1 MVPTRL
7 TELDSHGSVLFL
19 GSGFSRN
26 ARNIQG
32 KNLPTGGELK
42 DRFAK
47 LLGTAPDDYDLP
59 TLADAVNAG
68 PDVSLRDLL
77 YETFTVKQ
85 LADGQKD
92 VLGRPWMRI
101 LYDQLRRLHRTV
113 LSSYRS

>member
-26 ARNIQG
+26 ARTF
-32 KNLPTGGELK
+32 KARNLPTGGELK
-42 DRFAK
+42 ERFAK

-59 TLADAVNAG
+59 TLANAVNAD

-77 YETFTVKQ
+77 YE
-85 LADGQKD
+85 
-92 VLGRPWMRI
+92 PW
-101 LYDQLRRLHRTV
+101 LLRRT
-113 LSSYRS
+113 SRS

>member
-47 LLGTAPDDYDLP
+47 LLGNRA
-59 TLADAVNAG
+59 
-68 PDVSLRDLL
+68 
-77 YETFTVKQ
+77 
-85 LADGQKD
+85 
-92 VLGRPWMRI
+92 
-101 LYDQLRRLHRTV
+101 
-113 LSSYRS
+113 